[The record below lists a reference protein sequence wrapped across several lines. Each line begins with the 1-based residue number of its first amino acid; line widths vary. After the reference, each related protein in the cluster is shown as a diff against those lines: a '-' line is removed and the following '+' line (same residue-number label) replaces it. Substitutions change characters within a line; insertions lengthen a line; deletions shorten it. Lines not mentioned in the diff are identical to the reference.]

1 MTEREQ
7 TEPIALGFSVAD
19 ASSPNLHLVDQV
31 LTVTFTDWREQSI
44 TLVCHDTA
52 ALRWQ
57 EAERQVD
64 NERDDET
71 FVVSNSTWL
80 AEHERQGVLWGTK
93 PFRHLKLNF
102 NAAGTLEVLFT
113 TTAVEVAPRSDS

>member
-1 MTEREQ
+1 MTERQ
-7 TEPIALGFSVAD
+7 KTEPIALGFSVAD
-19 ASSPNLHLVDQV
+19 ASSPRLNLADQV

-44 TLVCHDTA
+44 TLVCQDTVA
-52 ALRWQ
+52 VRWQ

-64 NERDDET
+64 NERDDDT

-80 AEHERQGVLWGTK
+80 AEHESRGLLWGAK

-102 NAAGTLEVLFT
+102 NAAGTLEVLCT
-113 TTAVEVAPRSDS
+113 TTAVEVSPRGDN